1 MSEIDHIIKSDKLVI
16 SKKTQ
21 FNMIDLYKSLKAWF
35 DLHDYV
41 FYEREYNDIIKKDKK
56 SLKIKW
62 EGQKAVDDYT
72 KYEIILKI
80 SLKNYKIIETKQGNM
95 VEGDLKMAFEADLE
109 TDYEEKWEKNAIFK
123 FFRAIS
129 DKYLT
134 TSKMEKYENELKE
147 DTHDIFNRTKSYL
160 NLQKFR

>member
-1 MSEIDHIIKSDKLVI
+1 
-16 SKKTQ
+16 
-21 FNMIDLYKSLKAWF
+21 
-35 DLHDYV
+35 
-41 FYEREYNDIIKKDKK
+41 
-56 SLKIKW
+56 
-62 EGQKAVDDYT
+62 
-72 KYEIILKI
+72 
-80 SLKNYKIIETKQGNM
+80 M

-147 DTHDIFNRTKSYL
+147 DTHDIFNRTKSYI